1 MTAGVDGTRV
11 KGGDSFAVG
20 LGLLREHVLA
30 AGAAS
35 HACRRGRA
43 CERILPTVVP
53 DIRRG
58 DSRDGKRGR
67 GG

>member
-1 MTAGVDGTRV
+1 MSE
-11 KGGDSFAVG
+11 GDSFAVG
-20 LGLLREHVLA
+20 LGA
-30 AGAAS
+30 IAGA
-35 HACRRGRA
+35 CVGRGRG
-43 CERILPTVVP
+43 CERILPSVVP

>member
-1 MTAGVDGTRV
+1 MLRSDGTR
-11 KGGDSFAVG
+11 GGGRVFMG
-20 LGLLREHVLA
+20 LGVLSA
-30 AGAAS
+30 A
-35 HACRRGRA
+35 RGGRWRG